1 VSYHQEQNDFGK
13 PTSGPNDPAE
23 ELPLDPLA
31 PVGARHSAGG
41 RTFWILFSVGWL
53 AYIGLVVTQS
63 VLVGGK
69 PPGPPLASTLGP
81 ISLAV
86 VLAWR
91 RRDLLRPESTLLR
104 NIAVHLGLG
113 VTYAVTSALLSTSL
127 HELTVPP
134 VDNPFIDDPLA
145 LAEYLFFRY
154 LILYALLLGF
164 LMWTESI
171 SRVQESYA
179 IVAREAVLRAR
190 AEAKALRAQFNPH
203 FVFNTLHSLMMLV
216 REEPK
221 AAEKA
226 IEDVAAL
233 IRYASLLERQGQD
246 VVPLRQEIEIAERY
260 LALETLRLSERLAVV
275 WEVDPGLER
284 YYVPSF
290 SLQTLLENAI
300 KHGLS
305 PRPEGGTVRIRIALE
320 QRHLAMSVEDDGMG
334 ADPGDVLE
342 AEGKGLN
349 LLARR
354 LISLC
359 GPSATLTW
367 RTALGQGFSV
377 LVRIPLIPT
386 AQGKLGPTT
395 AGPES
400 NVRSP
405 NRSERLP

>member
-1 VSYHQEQNDFGK
+1 MSYRQEQNDLRR
-13 PTSGPNDPAE
+13 PTSGPKDPPEAAS
-23 ELPLDPLA
+23 LDPLG
-31 PVGARHSAGG
+31 PVGARGSAGG

-53 AYIGLVVTQS
+53 AYIGIVATQATI
-63 VLVGGK
+63 GRK
-69 PPGPPLASTLGP
+69 PLGPPLASALGP
-81 ISLAV
+81 ICLAV

-104 NIAVHLGLG
+104 NIAVYLGLG
-113 VTYAVTSALLSTSL
+113 LTYATSSAVLSAVLFDLS
-127 HELTVPP
+127 VPP
-134 VDNPFIDDPLA
+134 GDTSFIDDPVGLA
-145 LAEYLFFRY
+145 KYLFFVY
-154 LILYALLLGF
+154 LILYAVLLGF

-171 SRVQESYA
+171 SRVRESYA

-203 FVFNTLHSLMMLV
+203 FVYNTLHSLMMLV

-233 IRYASLLERQGQD
+233 IRYASQLERQGQD
-246 VVPLRQEIEIAERY
+246 TVLLRQEIEIAERY
-260 LALETLRLSERLAVV
+260 LALETLRLSDRLAVV
-275 WEVDPGLER
+275 WEVAPGLEGYR
-284 YYVPSF
+284 VPSF

-300 KHGLS
+300 KHGIS

-320 QRHLAMSVEDDGMG
+320 QGHLAMSVEDDGMG

-342 AEGKGLN
+342 AEGKGLS

-354 LISLC
+354 LTSLC

-367 RTALGQGFSV
+367 CTAPGQGFSV
-377 LVRIPLIPT
+377 LVRIPLTLT
-386 AQGKLGPTT
+386 AQGKSGPST

-405 NRSERLP
+405 NGGERLP